1 MTRVASDERERVQI
15 GHVRERSQRAEA
27 EVKTLRAFVEKMRL
41 ELDNAADAV
50 GPVPETVERNL
61 RTWSNEAFGL
71 LASDAPDKKKP

>member
-1 MTRVASDERERVQI
+1 MTERVQI
-15 GHVRERSQRAEA
+15 SHVCKQSQRAET
-27 EVKTLRAFVEKMRL
+27 ENQRLRKFVEKMWL
-41 ELDNAADAV
+41 ELDDAADAV